1 MNAVEKDVELLV
13 EKELK
18 SANEKFPMFASAHEG
33 YAVLLEEVEEA
44 ELELV
49 SCKNCLDALWYEVK
63 SNNKDLKKSATLRLK
78 QLAQNLSCEAI
89 QVAAMAQKFIDSS
102 EDKKQL
108 EIKPCAICGGSATI
122 IRHCDAL
129 GADIYRVECQNI
141 DCHKMAHTEWHESE
155 AEAIKEW
162 NEMQEGDIC

>member
-1 MNAVEKDVELLV
+1 MNAVEKDIELLV

-102 EDKKQL
+102 EDKEQQ
-108 EIKPCAICGGSATI
+108 IKPCTTCGGSATV

-129 GADIYRVECQNI
+129 GTDIYRVECQNI
-141 DCHKMAHTEWHESE
+141 DCQKMPCTEWRDTE
-155 AEAIKEW
+155 AEVIKEW
-162 NEMQEGDIC
+162 NKMQEV